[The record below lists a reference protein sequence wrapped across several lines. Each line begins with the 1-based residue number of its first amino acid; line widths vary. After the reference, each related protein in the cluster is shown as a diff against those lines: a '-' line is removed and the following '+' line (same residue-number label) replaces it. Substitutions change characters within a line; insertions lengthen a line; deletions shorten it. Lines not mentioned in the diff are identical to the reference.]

1 MELQQV
7 QSDRMLAF
15 LPKPLPA
22 QIEAIEEL
30 LKKVYAEHGLS
41 EEDLLVRQKVAEKL
55 TEYIKTHLTG

>member
-1 MELQQV
+1 
-7 QSDRMLAF
+7 MLAF

-30 LKKVYAEHGLS
+30 LHKIYAEHGLQ
-41 EEDLLVRQKVAEKL
+41 EEDLAKRQKLASRL